1 MSQELVQAGRKSDK
15 WSWWT
20 GRGGKNTSLPVVTVS
35 VTHENHVTVR
45 ADIIGGLFSAS
56 PPVVGTRC
64 VYM

>member
-1 MSQELVQAGRKSDK
+1 M
-15 WSWWT
+15 

-45 ADIIGGLFSAS
+45 ADIIGGLF
-56 PPVVGTRC
+56 PVVGTRC